1 MAGKI
6 KKSGAEAEEIS
17 RILSLR
23 ADAIRH
29 KPEAESSSGSGIEVL
44 EFLLGNETYAIDV
57 FYVREDVHLKE
68 LTILPCTPGFIL
80 GIFNVRGRIISVVD
94 LRKFFFLPEK
104 GITNL
109 NRVIIVRKGETEL
122 GILADDLA
130 GTAFIRMDTLQS
142 ELPTVTGTQNNFIQG
157 VTKEKTILLDIERF
171 LSDERIIINEQVQ

>member
-6 KKSGAEAEEIS
+6 KRSGAEAEEIL

-29 KPEAESSSGSGIEVL
+29 KPEAESSSESGIEVL
-44 EFLLGNETYAIDV
+44 EFFLGNETYAIDV
-57 FYVREDVHLKE
+57 FYIREVVHLKE
-68 LTILPCTPGFIL
+68 LTILPCTPRFIL

-94 LRKFFFLPEK
+94 LRKFFLLPEK

-130 GTAFIRMDTLQS
+130 GTAFIRMDTLQTG
-142 ELPTVTGTQNNFIQG
+142 LPGITGTQTNYIQG
-157 VTKEKTILLDIERF
+157 VSKDKTILLDIEKI
-171 LSDERIIINEQVQ
+171 LSDEKIIINEQVQ